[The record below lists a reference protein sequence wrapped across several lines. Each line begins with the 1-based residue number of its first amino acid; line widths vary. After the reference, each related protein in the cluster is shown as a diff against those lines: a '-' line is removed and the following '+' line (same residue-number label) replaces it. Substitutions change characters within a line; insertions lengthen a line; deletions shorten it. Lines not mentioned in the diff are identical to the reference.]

1 MKKKIVL
8 EVRKN
13 GGSRQMN
20 FVCAEER
27 ERERNRE
34 ERGGGDEGRAFG
46 INRNNISHLY
56 HPRANIFLANFT

>member
-27 ERERNRE
+27 ERETERKGE
-34 ERGGGDEGRAFG
+34 EEMKEGP
-46 INRNNISHLY
+46 LE
-56 HPRANIFLANFT
+56 